1 MSRFFSQKN
10 YVESL
15 EIISSLSRL
24 FSESSAP
31 FLHYRVMEN
40 LFCTC
45 FDAQNLSRSD
55 TAYDAKIDTLGIGL
69 KTFLCPKD
77 SSLEKIAEFNK
88 DSNTLKNIQ
97 DSRDLAEKLAT
108 LRNARMQLAN
118 DLYGIESSLY
128 HIIARRENELVFF
141 ESDYDKIN
149 ISNLQNIKHSKS
161 SLIFSDGQNEY
172 FFNHSKSVLQR
183 KFKIPKD
190 FCSLNIKIVENPF
203 EMLLL
208 LKDRILSAEQ
218 IKPKIAGVDFVI
230 LPLYSTK
237 GVKNVPTKSGLNQW
251 NASGRERNFDEVYIP
266 VPKEIHN
273 LYPHFFPARDEPF
286 VLQTPLGENLSAKL
300 CQDNAKALMSN
311 PNSALAN
318 WLLRKILKLKQGELA
333 TLETLENLGFDSVVV
348 EKQESLQGEKV
359 YRIDI
364 MPLDSYQKFIES
376 KNVENDI
383 SVEKR

>member
-1 MSRFFSQKN
+1 MSKYFASKS
-10 YVESL
+10 YVESI
-15 EIISSLSRL
+15 EIIASLSKL

-31 FLHYRVMEN
+31 FLHYRIMEN

-88 DSNTLKNIQ
+88 DSSVLKNIQ
-97 DSRDLAEKLAT
+97 NSRDLAEKLAL

-118 DLYGIESSLY
+118 DLYGIKSSLY

-149 ISNLQNIKHSKS
+149 ITNLRNIKNSKA
-161 SLIFSDGQNEY
+161 SLSFSDGQNEY
-172 FFNHSKSVLQR
+172 VFNYSKSVLQR

-208 LKDRILSAEQ
+208 LKDRILQAKQ

-251 NASGRERNFDEVYIP
+251 NAGGRKRDFSEVYIP

-273 LYPHFFPARDEPF
+273 FYPHFFPPRDKPF
-286 VLQTPLGENLSAKL
+286 ILQTPLGENLSAKL
-300 CQDNAKALMSN
+300 CQDSAKALMSN
-311 PNSALAN
+311 PNSALSN
-318 WLLRKILKLKQGELA
+318 WLLRKILQLKKGELA
-333 TLETLENLGFDSVVV
+333 TLEKLENLGFDSVII
-348 EKQESLQGEKV
+348 EKQCDLH

-376 KNVENDI
+376 KNVHFA
-383 SVEKR
+383 